1 MYRLIIINQKTAHE
15 EHNQMK
21 GENKQKT
28 IILEKKERDKL
39 TVVRI

>member
-21 GENKQKT
+21 GENKQKNNH
-28 IILEKKERDKL
+28 LFKKKRDKL